1 MAEDQSRRRSE
12 LIAENNGPAV
22 VHGRSGRFLE
32 LALAL
37 FCGVD
42 VFKNSEVESAVT
54 NVHEVQLAANDRTV
68 AF

>member
-1 MAEDQSRRRSE
+1 
-12 LIAENNGPAV
+12 
-22 VHGRSGRFLE
+22 
-32 LALAL
+32 
-37 FCGVD
+37 VD